1 VRQTLLIRAPSHLG
15 DLLMAL
21 PVLRAIDAQPRL
33 AARLL
38 GPRRL
43 LDWLAPQLPHIVR
56 IGLDAQV
63 RESVEHYRG
72 VQRALLLN
80 GSLRSPLLAWLAGV
94 PERHGLGSRGR
105 RMLLTHSMSVP
116 GPRPFSSVCVE
127 LAARMGIEVRER
139 EVRLQVREPGL
150 RQADER
156 LAQCGVDGPFV
167 LVLAGAR
174 VGSSKGLPAELA
186 AQCLR
191 HEARALVLVSAPG
204 EAQAARELAAVL
216 PQARS
221 LEDVGLEE
229 LAALSARAAIVLCS
243 DGGARHVARAA
254 GTAVLTLFGPTDPRH
269 TSDGAHGERE
279 FAGRVPCGPCHR
291 ERCPNAPALRHSCW
305 QAIDPERVAAALAR
319 PLD

>member
-1 VRQTLLIRAPSHLG
+1 VRNSLLIRAPSHLG

-21 PVLRAIDAQPRL
+21 PVLRAIDAQPQL
-33 AARLL
+33 QARLL

-43 LDWLAPQLPHIVR
+43 LDWLALDLPRMER
-56 IGLDAQV
+56 IGLSAQV
-63 RESVEHYRG
+63 RERVEHYRG
-72 VQRALLLN
+72 AQRALLLN

-94 PERHGLGSRGR
+94 PERHGFSWGGR
-105 RMLLTHSMSVP
+105 RMLLTHSISAP
-116 GPRPFSSVCVE
+116 GPRPFSGVCVE

-139 EVRLQVREPGL
+139 DMRVSVSAQSLH
-150 RQADER
+150 QADLR
-156 LAQCGVDGPFV
+156 LAQRGVAAPFV

-174 VGSSKGLPAELA
+174 EGSSKGLPAELA

-191 HEARALVLVSAPG
+191 HESRAVVLVSAPG
-204 EAQAARELAAVL
+204 EAQAARELAQVL
-216 PQARS
+216 PQACH

-254 GTAVLTLFGPTDPRH
+254 GAAVVTLFGPTDPRH
-269 TSDGAHGERE
+269 TSDGAQGEQE

-291 ERCPNAPALRHSCW
+291 ERCPNAPADRHICW